1 MFRCSF
7 CLFLISLLL
16 YQKGSN
22 FKFTLGFLSNKQF
35 AMTDPVLYQKGCNS
49 KFTSGS
55 ELGGVDNFLV
65 GSGDVGTFFLGT
77 SCAGAGGAGEA
88 SGAGDENLS
97 SSPSLSGG
105 VGDFCLGTS
114 CITGGSCATGGAWE
128 VSVTGEENFSSSPS
142 LRSSPTSS

>member
-1 MFRCSF
+1 
-7 CLFLISLLL
+7 
-16 YQKGSN
+16 
-22 FKFTLGFLSNKQF
+22 
-35 AMTDPVLYQKGCNS
+35 MTDPVLYQKGCNS

-77 SCAGAGGAGEA
+77 SCEAGAGGAGEA

-114 CITGGSCATGGAWE
+114 CITGGFTSFTTGGSCATGGAWE
-128 VSVTGEENFSSSPS
+128 VSVTGDENFSSSPS
-142 LRSSPTSS
+142 LRSSPTSSWFSSSSSSGLLAAFSYKK

>member
-7 CLFLISLLL
+7 CLL
-16 YQKGSN
+16 
-22 FKFTLGFLSNKQF
+22 
-35 AMTDPVLYQKGCNS
+35 LYQKGCNS

-77 SCAGAGGAGEA
+77 SSAAGAGGAGEA
-88 SGAGDENLS
+88 SGAGDENFS
-97 SSPSLSGG
+97 SSPSLRSSPTLSGG

-114 CITGGSCATGGAWE
+114 CTIGGSISCTTGGLTSFTTGGAGE
-128 VSVTGEENFSSSPS
+128 ASVTGDENFSSSSPS
-142 LRSSPTSS
+142 LRSSS

>member
-1 MFRCSF
+1 M
-7 CLFLISLLL
+7 
-16 YQKGSN
+16 YQKECN
-22 FKFTLGFLSNKQF
+22 F
-35 AMTDPVLYQKGCNS
+35 

-77 SCAGAGGAGEA
+77 SCAAGGAGEA
-88 SGAGDENLS
+88 SGAGDENFS

-114 CITGGSCATGGAWE
+114 CITGGFTSFTTGGSCATGGAWE
-128 VSVTGEENFSSSPS
+128 ASVTGDENFSSSPS
-142 LRSSPTSS
+142 LRSSWFSSSSSSGLLAAFSYKK